1 MINLNDIEKQIKWNE
16 YYQPDFAW
24 NIFTTYKNKVY
35 SDEFIE
41 EFKDK
46 INWLYLITYQKFDE
60 QKLRQYIDPY
70 FFRYR
75 SIWSA
80 LSIHQTLSETFIDEF
95 KDKLSW
101 LDICCYQKLSEPF
114 IKTHAD
120 YVDWT
125 EISIHQILS
134 ESFIE
139 EFQDKVDWYYID
151 MYQKFSDSFF
161 NKFKEK
167 INEFAKISK

>member
-1 MINLNDIEKQIKWNE
+1 MKQIKNIKNKIKYE
-16 YYQPDFAW
+16 KYYDPDFDW
-24 NIFTTYKNKVY
+24 GDMFFYKFNEETPLF
-35 SDEFIE
+35 SEEFLE

-60 QKLRQYIDPY
+60 QKLRQYIEPY
-70 FFRYR
+70 FVRYR

-114 IKTHAD
+114 IK
-120 YVDWT
+120 
-125 EISIHQILS
+125 
-134 ESFIE
+134 F
-139 EFQDKVDWYYID
+139 K
-151 MYQKFSDSFF
+151 
-161 NKFKEK
+161 NK
-167 INEFAKISK
+167 I